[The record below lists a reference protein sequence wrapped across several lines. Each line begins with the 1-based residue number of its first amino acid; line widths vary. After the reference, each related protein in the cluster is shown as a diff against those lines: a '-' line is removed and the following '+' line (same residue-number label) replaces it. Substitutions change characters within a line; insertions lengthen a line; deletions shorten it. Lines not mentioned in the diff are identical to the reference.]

1 VVLFDGGSV
10 KALSATWV
18 HLIIGLATIGSVA
31 GLAAGHVVNGT
42 DALTIIT
49 GLSGVLL
56 GTSSVSMGSAAGVT
70 AAMTM
75 PPQLTQQPTPV
86 VTPPPVA

>member
-1 VVLFDGGSV
+1 M
-10 KALSATWV
+10 KNLSASWV
-18 HLIIGLATIGSVA
+18 HLIIGLATIAAVSI
-31 GLAAGHVVNGT
+31 LASTHVVNGT

-56 GTSSVSMGSAAGVT
+56 GTSSVSMGSAAGVA

-75 PPQLTQQPTPV
+75 PPQLTQPAPITPSP
-86 VTPPPVA
+86 VTAPPVA